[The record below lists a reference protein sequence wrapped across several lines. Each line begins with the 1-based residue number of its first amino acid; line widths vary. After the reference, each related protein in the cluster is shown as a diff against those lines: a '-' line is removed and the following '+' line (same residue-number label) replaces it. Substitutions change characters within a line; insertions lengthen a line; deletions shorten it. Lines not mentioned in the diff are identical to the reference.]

1 MAWLHCRWVI
11 VEDIDRVPFELLS
24 SVASLLETN
33 TLVLPGRGD
42 PVKAAPGFCLFGTRT
57 VSALLGHSG
66 ARTWLT

>member
-1 MAWLHCRWVI
+1 

-33 TLVLPGRGD
+33 TLVLSGRGD

-57 VSALLGHSG
+57 VSALHGHSG
-66 ARTWLT
+66 ARTWLS